1 MRKVRHRTILAQ
13 YHAVSVVKP
22 QTQVD
27 NGRAQTLSFHGMS
40 VCDSPLPCIRML
52 AKTYTQAQTHTY
64 ELLICTYV

>member
-13 YHAVSVVKP
+13 YHTVSVVKP

-40 VCDSPLPCIRML
+40 VCDCPALECLLKLILKHR
-52 AKTYTQAQTHTY
+52 QTHTY
-64 ELLICTYV
+64 ELLICTYL